1 MSRCRV
7 DRCTT
12 NKRRTAGRDS
22 GRAMNVGPDPQS
34 RVSDTTFSYVWIAS
48 FAPSIRV
55 CRARACLTMSM
66 SVHRLRE
73 RCDYERRTSPRRIL
87 SHSHTLLAFE
97 FGESYYLKRVY
108 MRSKKSNI
116 SS

>member
-1 MSRCRV
+1 MSRGSTY
-7 DRCTT
+7 DEHTT
-12 NKRRTAGRDS
+12 NKREA
-22 GRAMNVGPDPQS
+22 RAMALASNANVNGASISKQGPRCPDQRS

-73 RCDYERRTSPRRIL
+73 RC
-87 SHSHTLLAFE
+87 
-97 FGESYYLKRVY
+97 V
-108 MRSKKSNI
+108 
-116 SS
+116 